1 MRNNADRKV
10 IRSFGVF
17 STLFLSL
24 VGFGVFTYTK
34 NIGKILGNNAFFPTI
49 IYGIIYLAVI
59 YIIYNTVKINNNNE
73 LNIIVENLFGKFI
86 GRILLFLISIGII
99 FLISMQLRI
108 FIDSIKLYIFP
119 EINSEF
125 MIGATL
131 IICYYVVRFGDKV
144 LTGINEIMFVFLLIC
159 CFVTF
164 AIVCKNINLDNMLP
178 MNIESG
184 YIYLKGFLTFSSY
197 FIGSMML
204 YYILPRYRSE
214 GNEKVNVSYKST
226 ILSFVFLSLLFLI
239 CVGILNINQSVKS
252 NWPIIIAFTTID
264 VPGGFIERVEGIV
277 ITIATIFFIVNF
289 INLYFYA
296 SYVNSK
302 SLGLFRHKVSST
314 MFIPIIYILTLIP
327 KGVEDIDFII
337 NTWVFYISLILVF
350 FVPVVLFLA
359 TYIKRSIVKGEGV
372 K

>member
-86 GRILLFLISIGII
+86 GII

-178 MNIESG
+178 MNI
-184 YIYLKGFLTFSSY
+184 
-197 FIGSMML
+197 
-204 YYILPRYRSE
+204 
-214 GNEKVNVSYKST
+214 
-226 ILSFVFLSLLFLI
+226 
-239 CVGILNINQSVKS
+239 
-252 NWPIIIAFTTID
+252 
-264 VPGGFIERVEGIV
+264 
-277 ITIATIFFIVNF
+277 
-289 INLYFYA
+289 
-296 SYVNSK
+296 
-302 SLGLFRHKVSST
+302 
-314 MFIPIIYILTLIP
+314 
-327 KGVEDIDFII
+327 
-337 NTWVFYISLILVF
+337 
-350 FVPVVLFLA
+350 
-359 TYIKRSIVKGEGV
+359 
-372 K
+372 